1 MLFEGH
7 IRSALQAKIALP
19 FRLCPWLYL
28 KHCCYTKLLSLIVRE
43 TSELILK
50 STYQETISR
59 FPRSWRDQKKKLFH
73 HQHGGTRSWQPFKT
87 VARPVVHSCENH
99 FKSLAITQWRFP
111 FWIFIINDWNLI
123 NIGIGSD
130 IFNAKWRQ
138 MIKIKWEHFAKVSLP
153 SLKIQMIRA
162 PGIQLLPASHDSRIL
177 SDLVLAMQVADGLV
191 LPHKTFW
198 ISAIF

>member
-1 MLFEGH
+1 MKKPFQDFPVLGETRRKSF
-7 IRSALQAKIALP
+7 SIASTAGQDHDNL
-19 FRLCPWLYL
+19 L
-28 KHCCYTKLLSLIVRE
+28 KLLHDQLCIHVK
-43 TSELILK
+43 TILK
-50 STYQETISR
+50 VGPLT
-59 FPRSWRDQKKKLFH
+59 
-73 HQHGGTRSWQPFKT
+73 
-87 VARPVVHSCENH
+87 
-99 FKSLAITQWRFP
+99 LAITQWRFP

-162 PGIQLLPASHDSRIL
+162 PGIQLLPVSHDSRIL